1 MTDDF
6 FSHLEDDSKM
16 DSSNPHKTIA
26 REIERP
32 TFPCQSCLG
41 TGKYRGAR
49 VHQEKSQCFACDG
62 RGFFFTSAADRY
74 KARAKRA
81 ENKANNIADT
91 IAAFKE
97 ENPGLYEFLGNAT
110 WSSFLT
116 DMKRQLD
123 SGKDLSERQLAA
135 VRNQHQKQIERDAAR
150 EAERA
155 AKVDN
160 APVVDLNTIH
170 AMFDKARSS
179 GLKKLAYR
187 AEGLVLTPAPST
199 GRNAGS
205 IYVKTKG
212 GDYLGRVTGVKFFAI
227 STAPASTTEALETIA
242 RNPAEAATAYGK
254 RTGECSCCGR
264 MLTDPES
271 IKAGIGPI
279 CATKW
284 GF

>member
-1 MTDDF
+1 MSDDF
-6 FSHLEDDSKM
+6 FANLEDDADFDRGTSV
-16 DSSNPHKTIA
+16 A

-49 VHQEKSQCFACDG
+49 VHQDKSQCFACDG
-62 RGFFFTSAADRY
+62 RGFFYTSAAGRY
-74 KARAKRA
+74 KARARYA
-81 ENKANNIADT
+81 EKKASNIADT
-91 IAAFKE
+91 ISAFKE

-110 WSSFLT
+110 WSAFLS

-123 SGKDLSERQLAA
+123 SGKDLTERQLIA
-135 VRNQHQKQIERDAAR
+135 VRNSKAKQDERDAAR
-150 EAERA
+150 I
-155 AKVDN
+155 DN
-160 APVVDLNTIH
+160 APVVELSTIH
-170 AMFDKARSS
+170 AMFDKARES

-205 IYVKTKG
+205 IYVKTKS
-212 GDYLGRVTGVKFFAI
+212 GDYLGRVTGDKFFAI
-227 STAPASTTEALETIA
+227 STAPASIAEALETIA

-264 MLTDPES
+264 TLTDPES
-271 IKAGIGPI
+271 ISAGIGPI